1 MEFAVTK
8 AAVIKMTRRT
18 YYFLLYVVS
27 SLILFHGE
35 IAALAALAWNDN
47 RYSHIIV
54 VPFVSLGLVYIRRQS
69 LPRDVPYSFRPALLF
84 AALAALL
91 YSLAIGG
98 GTYLGQYGRLTVAA
112 SAIVA
117 TWVAGFVFFYGIGS
131 GRAAMFPL
139 AMLLLSIPI
148 APAIVEVAEVALQ
161 RGSAEVTHVLFRL
174 TATPVFRQD
183 LIFSLPGLTIEVAEE
198 CSGIRSGISLLIT
211 ALVLSYLF
219 LRSGWT
225 KACCIL
231 LTVPIAILKNAV
243 RITTLSMLGVY
254 VSPDYL
260 HGPLHHR
267 GGPLFSILSLA
278 LLLAGLWLLRK
289 AEDGSARGKQSI
301 AESTARIDKAQPT
314 RAGTPG

>member
-1 MEFAVTK
+1 
-8 AAVIKMTRRT
+8 MTRRT
-18 YYFLLYVVS
+18 GYFLLYVLS

-35 IAALAALAWNDN
+35 IAALATLAWNDD
-47 RYSHIIV
+47 RYTHIV
-54 VPFVSLGLVYIRRQS
+54 AVPLISFGLVYIRRQS
-69 LPRDVPYSFRPALLF
+69 LLRDAPYSPRPALVF

-91 YSLAIGG
+91 YAFA
-98 GTYLGQYGRLTVAA
+98 LGAAGDLGEFGRVSAA
-112 SAIVA
+112 AGAIVVS
-117 TWVAGFVFFYGIGS
+117 WVAGFVFFYGIRS
-131 GRAAMFPL
+131 SRAAMFPL
-139 AMLLLSIPI
+139 AILLLSVPI

-161 RGSAEVTHVLFRL
+161 RGSAEVTHVLFNL

-225 KACCIL
+225 MACCIL
-231 LTVPIAILKNAV
+231 LTVPIAIVKNAV
-243 RITTLSMLGVY
+243 RITTLSLLGVY

-278 LLLAGLWLLRK
+278 LLLAGVWVLRK
-289 AEDGSARGKQSI
+289 AEDAVAKGRQSN
-301 AESTARIDKAQPT
+301 AEPTPRIDKTQPT
-314 RAGTPG
+314 QAGTTG